1 MISFAFAL
9 WSLHYV
15 KPSKQG
21 CTEIQDPPS
30 TLTLR
35 CGSLISAQPCSSS
48 STLYYILHG
57 ACYLNIIPYNLFASF
72 CLVPM
77 LMLWTWHINS
87 PFSHH
92 LQVECT
98 WIIIVDFLFSKFL
111 LYFFPCQ
118 YLARVRQVI
127 VIHSLFAFGSLY
139 IQF

>member
-1 MISFAFAL
+1 MISFAFSL

-21 CTEIQDPPS
+21 CIEIPLNPPS

-35 CGSLISAQPCSSS
+35 SGSLISAQPCSSS
-48 STLYYILHG
+48 FTLYCTLHG
-57 ACYLNIIPYNLFASF
+57 ACYLNIIPFNLFTSF
-72 CLVPM
+72 CLVTM
-77 LMLWTWHINS
+77 LMIWTWHINS

-98 WIIIVDFLFSKFL
+98 WIVIVDFLFSKF

-127 VIHSLFAFGSLY
+127 LIHSLFAFGSLY